1 MKVAVAFETDPGE
14 PRVAATPETVKKLIG
29 LGVDVAVEPGAGIKS
44 GILDADY
51 AAAGATLTA
60 DAVNGAEIV
69 LQVRRP
75 QSAERACLNL
85 IYPELTSSRQIP
97 WNASRTTG

>member
-1 MKVAVAFETDPGE
+1 MRASRRLRRARDDQHDGRAWRRCRRRTGRRDEV
-14 PRVAATPETVKKLIG
+14 
-29 LGVDVAVEPGAGIKS
+29 

-51 AAAGATLTA
+51 AAAGVTVTA

-69 LQVRRP
+69 LQLRRP

-97 WNASRTTG
+97 WNASRTSG